1 MLRAISAFE
10 TAANANRGDAMLRA
24 AFSNVLVGFAARHPD
39 TDAAARAVETA
50 LEAVRLA
57 PGNPA
62 ALGALARAYDVSGR
76 RADAEQAAQRA
87 RAVAPAY
94 AAQTLG
100 SLGLGTTA
108 P

>member
-1 MLRAISAFE
+1 
-10 TAANANRGDAMLRA
+10 MLRA
-24 AFSNVLVGFAARHPD
+24 AFSNVLVGYAARHPGA
-39 TDAAARAVETA
+39 DAAARAVEVA
-50 LEAVRLA
+50 LEAVQLA

-76 RADAEQAAQRA
+76 RAEAEQAAARA

-100 SLGLGTTA
+100 SLGLGTA
-108 P
+108 SP